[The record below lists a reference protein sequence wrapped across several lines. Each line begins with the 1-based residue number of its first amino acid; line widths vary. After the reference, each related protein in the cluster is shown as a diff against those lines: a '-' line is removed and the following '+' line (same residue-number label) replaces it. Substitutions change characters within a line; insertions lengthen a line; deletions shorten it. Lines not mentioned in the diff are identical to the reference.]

1 MRTVR
6 VRVTG
11 EVQGVFFRASTREYA
26 LPLGLV
32 GYAKNLLDGAVELM
46 LTGERRQIDQ
56 LLVWLKKEGPS
67 MAQIESIV
75 EHEVPL
81 QLFDQF
87 SVY

>member
-46 LTGERRQIDQ
+46 LTGERRQIGQ
-56 LLVWLKKEGPS
+56 LLVWLKKEGFAELS
-67 MAQIESIV
+67 ECDWFQIENAA
-75 EHEVPL
+75 PK
-81 QLFDQF
+81 
-87 SVY
+87 